1 MCIRDR
7 AIPRLVMSA
16 FANAGQVCLSLQRL
30 FVHSSIADTVIERL
44 VEETK
49 ALKVGDPRDRGCDVG
64 PMISEAA
71 ADRVGNWVQAALEG
85 GARRPVGGRREG
97 RLVWPTVLTHT
108 RPEMKVMAQEVFGP
122 VVSVVRY
129 DSFEDGL
136 QRLADTPYGLQAGI
150 YTRDI
155 EKAFA
160 AIRRLD
166 MGGVLINDTPIF
178 RVDHMPYGGNRR
190 SGIGREGVRYAVEE
204 MTNLRM
210 VVINLT

>member
-1 MCIRDR
+1 
-7 AIPRLVMSA
+7 
-16 FANAGQVCLSLQRL
+16 
-30 FVHSSIADTVIERL
+30 
-44 VEETK
+44 
-49 ALKVGDPRDRGCDVG
+49 
-64 PMISEAA
+64 
-71 ADRVGNWVQAALEG
+71 
-85 GARRPVGGRREG
+85 
-97 RLVWPTVLTHT
+97 
-108 RPEMKVMAQEVFGP
+108 MKVMAQEVFGP

-136 QRLADTPYGLQAGI
+136 QLLGDTPYGLQAGI